1 MNFQVIYQVKTPERA
16 TSARGSRAVKFEFRR
31 LKIVKKTLIAAL
43 ASLMLAGAL
52 CAVDGATS
60 ATSTNPLVVTPDGC
74 APLIVSTLN
83 VTENDDSSSNLN

>member
-1 MNFQVIYQVKTPERA
+1 M
-16 TSARGSRAVKFEFRR
+16 
-31 LKIVKKTLIAAL
+31 KKTFIAAL

-52 CAVDGATS
+52 CAVDSATS
-60 ATSTNPLVVTPDGC
+60 ATSTNPLVVTADGC

>member
-1 MNFQVIYQVKTPERA
+1 VLHPLAERTPS
-16 TSARGSRAVKFEFRR
+16 TFDFRR
-31 LKIVKKTLIAAL
+31 LKIVKKIFIAAL

-60 ATSTNPLVVTPDGC
+60 ATSTNPLVVTADGC
-74 APLIVSTLN
+74 APSMISSPN